1 MIGAAIFVALLVGGI
16 QPAGFLGPIAAFADE
31 FLKALRPL

>member
-1 MIGAAIFVALLVGGI
+1 VLGGIIFTALLVGGI
-16 QPAGFLGPIAAFADE
+16 TPEAFLGPIAAFADA